1 MEMTGSADVVGAHL
15 VGSVPLTDATA
26 VFTEV
31 SRILGAHLKRIPD
44 GETGPRS
51 NWVAWQLPL
60 FLNDAALESSD
71 SERDYGT
78 GARVGLRAGRSAA
91 SMKLESLG
99 YADAARESF
108 DSFDQLKRGGTVP
121 PHCRFQVCLPTPT
134 APIHLWVRTEDQQ
147 EVEAV
152 YEAAMMRE
160 LDAILT
166 VIPHDQ
172 LAIQWDTAVEF
183 GVLEGCFPTF
193 MKDPIAEIADRL
205 ERLGNRIPDE
215 VELGYHL
222 CYGDAGHQHFVQPKD
237 MQLLVDVAR
246 NLVADLRRPLNWLH
260 MPVPRDRHDAAY
272 FAPASVLQLAD
283 PTELYLGLVHFSDG
297 IAGAR
302 KRIRAAAKHVARFGV
317 ATECGFGR
325 RAPDT
330 VTGLLQI
337 HRALAAPR

>member
-1 MEMTGSADVVGAHL
+1 MTGSADVVGAHL

-44 GETGPRS
+44 GETGARS

-71 SERDYGT
+71 AERDYGT
-78 GARVGLRAGRSAA
+78 GARVGLRAEHSA
-91 SMKLESLG
+91 SEMKLPSLG

-108 DSFDQLKRGGTVP
+108 DSFQGLKHTGTIP

-134 APIHLWVRTEDQQ
+134 APVHLWVRTDDQQ
-147 EVEAV
+147 DVEAA

-160 LDAILT
+160 LDAILAA
-166 VIPHDQ
+166 IPHDQ

-193 MKDPIAEIADRL
+193 MKDPMAEIAERL
-205 ERLGNRIPDE
+205 KRLGNRIPNE

-222 CYGDAGHQHFVQPKD
+222 CYGDAGHQHFVEPSD
-237 MQLLVDVAR
+237 MQLLVDVAS
-246 NLVADLRRPLNWLH
+246 NLVADLNRPLNWLH
-260 MPVPRDRHDAAY
+260 MPVPQGRLDQDY
-272 FAPASVLQLAD
+272 FAPARHLRLAET
-283 PTELYLGLVHFSDG
+283 TELYLGLVHFSDSV
-297 IAGAR
+297 AGAR
-302 KRIRAAAKHVARFGV
+302 KRIQAASTHIARFGV

-337 HRALAAPR
+337 HEEIASPR

>member
-1 MEMTGSADVVGAHL
+1 MTGSADVVGAHL

-44 GETGPRS
+44 GETGARS

-60 FLNDAALESSD
+60 FLDDAALETSEA
-71 SERDYGT
+71 ERDYGT
-78 GARVGLRAGRSAA
+78 GARVGLRAGRSA
-91 SMKLESLG
+91 SEMKLPSLG

-108 DSFDQLKRGGTVP
+108 DSFQGLKHTGTIP

-134 APIHLWVRTEDQQ
+134 APVHLWVRTDDQQ
-147 EVEAV
+147 DVEAA
-152 YEAAMMRE
+152 YEVAMMRE
-160 LDAILT
+160 LDAILAA
-166 VIPHDQ
+166 IPHDQ

-193 MKDPIAEIADRL
+193 MKDPMAEIAERL
-205 ERLGNRIPDE
+205 KRLGNRIPKE

-222 CYGDAGHQHFVQPKD
+222 CYGDAGHQHFVEPKD
-237 MQLLVDVAR
+237 LQLLVDVAG
-246 NLVADLRRPLNWLH
+246 NLVADLDRPLNWLH
-260 MPVPRDRHDAAY
+260 MPVPQDRVDEGY
-272 FAPASVLQLAD
+272 FASVRHLRLAD
-283 PTELYLGLVHFSDG
+283 TTELYLGLVHFSDG
-297 IAGAR
+297 VAGAR
-302 KRIRAAAKHVARFGV
+302 KRIQAASTHIARFGV

-337 HRALAAPR
+337 HEEIASPC